1 MHHTRNLL
9 VLAILLLGG
18 AFAQTTPLGAI
29 LATGSAAEGDPAATP
44 SDEALRGATLTVYSG
59 RGESLVA
66 PLVERFTAETGIDV
80 AIRYGDTAQLA
91 VLILEEGAVSPAD
104 VFWGQDAGALGALAA
119 AGRLQPV
126 DADLTAGLPGIY
138 TGGSQ
143 TWVATSGRAR
153 TYAYAPD
160 RVTDQPQSV
169 FDLTDPAWRGR
180 VAWAPTNGSFQAF
193 VTAMR
198 TLHGDDVTR
207 SWLEGMIAND
217 VTAYPNN
224 TTQVEAIAAGE
235 VDIGLVN
242 HYYLLRFLANDPDY
256 PVAQSFFEDGD
267 VGNLVN
273 VAGAGILDTADEPE
287 VAERFLAF
295 LLSDEAQTYFTNE
308 VFEYP
313 VTTTVTP
320 NTSLASLDRV
330 VEASP
335 DVDLDT
341 LDDLDGT
348 LDLLREV
355 GLL

>member
-1 MHHTRNLL
+1 MIRSRTLL
-9 VLAILLLGG
+9 CLTLLLAGS
-18 AFAQTTPLGAI
+18 AFAQ
-29 LATGSAAEGDPAATP
+29 S
-44 SDEALRGATLTVYSG
+44 LTVYSG

-80 AIRYGDTAQLA
+80 AVRFGDTAQLA

-104 VFWGQDAGALGALAA
+104 VFWGQDAGALGALAR
-119 AGRLQPV
+119 AGRLQAIPEG
-126 DADLTAGLPGIY
+126 LTAGLPGIY
-138 TGGSQ
+138 TGSSQ

-153 TYAYAPD
+153 VFAYAPG
-160 RVTDQPQSV
+160 RVAELPESV

-198 TLHGDDVTR
+198 VVHGEDATR
-207 SWLEGMIAND
+207 AWLEGMIAND
-217 VTAYPNN
+217 VSAYPNN

-235 VDIGLVN
+235 VDVGLVN
-242 HYYLLRFLANDPDY
+242 NYYLLRFLANDPDY
-256 PVAQSFFEDGD
+256 PVEQAFFADGD

-273 VAGAGILDTADEPE
+273 VAGAGILDTASELE
-287 VAERFLAF
+287 AAERWLTF
-295 LLSDEAQTYFTNE
+295 LLSEPAQAYFTNE

-313 VTTTVTP
+313 VTDAVAP
-320 NTSLASLDRV
+320 NERLASLERL
-330 VEASP
+330 VEVSP